1 MAAATIEATTEEVDL
16 QVTLKRYKAYF
27 ETIDGYNN
35 AITQLDG
42 EVTDAEIAVE
52 EQKIKLSKVREQLRD
67 LEDMREAAQ
76 KSLLRFLNP
85 KNREE
90 LPLFDQ
96 MDDADEEVHGVNAAD
111 WRTEPIN
118 ALRISP
124 KSIELLNG
132 ADILLVGQLQDKML
146 DGDQYWWKSIDGL
159 SEAVAAAIADG
170 MSEFINRRSKSSK

>member
-42 EVTDAEIAVE
+42 EVTEAEIAVE
-52 EQKIKLSKVREQLRD
+52 EQKVLLSKVREKLRD

-96 MDDADEEVHGVNAAD
+96 MDDADEDVHGHNADD

-124 KSIELLNG
+124 KSIELLNSI
-132 ADILLVGQLQDKML
+132 DILLVGQLQDKML
-146 DGDQYWWKSIDGL
+146 DGGQYWWKSIDGL

-170 MSEFINRRSKSSK
+170 LAEFINRRSKS

>member
-1 MAAATIEATTEEVDL
+1 MTATMATEEDL
-16 QVTLKRYKAYF
+16 QVTLRRYKAYF
-27 ETIDGYNN
+27 DTIDGYNA
-35 AITQLDG
+35 AITELD
-42 EVTDAEIAVE
+42 EAATAAEIEVE
-52 EQKIKLSKVREQLRD
+52 EHKIKMSKAREKLRD
-67 LEDMREAAQ
+67 LEDMRDAAQ
-76 KSLLRFLNP
+76 KSLLRFLDP

-96 MDDADEEVHGVNAAD
+96 MDDADDELHGANAAD

-124 KSIELLNG
+124 KSIEILNG

-146 DGDQYWWKSIDGL
+146 DGGQYWWKWIDGL

-170 MSEFINRRSKSSK
+170 MAEFINRRTKP